1 MTTAKKAPRSMLE
14 LAQNEYIMRDRIAD
28 VLRDGPKTIPEIA
41 EIMKYP
47 SNEIT
52 AWIFGMRRYKMVEEV
67 GRADLDGYFKYE
79 LLETTDEESGD

>member
-1 MTTAKKAPRSMLE
+1 MTTAKIAPRSMLE
-14 LAQNEYIMRDRIAD
+14 LAQNEYIMRDHIAD

-41 EIMKYP
+41 AIMKYP

-79 LLETTDEESGD
+79 LLETTDESGD